1 MDAVRVAFAHVI
13 DYAGLYP
20 PAGLPLDE
28 VIERYARYHAGPMSW
43 MLGRLILPADRL
55 SEATSL
61 AAAVGASAASPW
73 PVSVLVGRLE
83 AAEAGRVALAA
94 ATGSALSVAS
104 IEAVADTPD
113 EITAVASAF
122 PSELERFIEIPID
135 PDPAPLLSAIA
146 AAGCLAKV
154 RTGGITADKFP
165 STGELARFLAR
176 AFAAHVPMKA
186 TAGLHHAIRRSHPM
200 TYAADSQS
208 AVMHGFANLVFAA
221 ALLAAGKIDE
231 DLADALLDDDRP
243 EVFRFGGRAGAWL
256 NAIVTYGEFAE
267 GRRLLRS
274 VGSCSFEEPIDE
286 VRQLEWVA
294 KDELEV

>member
-1 MDAVRVAFAHVI
+1 MDAVRVALAHVI

-55 SEATSL
+55 SEATAL
-61 AAAVGASAASPW
+61 AAAVGATVASPW
-73 PVSVLVGRLE
+73 PVSVLVGRPE
-83 AAEAGRVALAA
+83 AAEAGRVALDA
-94 ATGSALSVAS
+94 ATGSVLSVAS
-104 IEAVADTPD
+104 IEAVAETAD
-113 EITAVASAF
+113 EVTAVASAF
-122 PSELERFIEIPID
+122 PPGVERFIEIPID

-146 AAGCLAKV
+146 AAECLAKV

-165 STGELARFLAR
+165 STEKLARFLAR

-200 TYAADSQS
+200 TYAVNSQS

-221 ALLAAGKIDE
+221 ALLTAGKIDE

-286 VRQLEWVA
+286 VRQLAWVA
-294 KDELEV
+294 NDEP

>member
-1 MDAVRVAFAHVI
+1 MDAVRVAFAHII

-43 MLGRLILPADRL
+43 MLGRLILPADQL
-55 SEATSL
+55 PEAAAL
-61 AAAVGASAASPW
+61 ATAVGATAALPW
-73 PVSVLVGRLE
+73 PVSLLVGRVE
-83 AAEAGRVALAA
+83 AAEAGEVALAA

-113 EITAVASAF
+113 EITTIASAF
-122 PSELERFIEIPID
+122 PPGVERFIEIPID
-135 PDPAPLLSAIA
+135 PDPAPLLAAIA
-146 AAGCLAKV
+146 EAGCLAKV
-154 RTGGITADKFP
+154 RTGGITGDKFP
-165 STGELARFLAR
+165 STAELARFLAR

-186 TAGLHHAIRRSHPM
+186 TAGLHHAIRASHPM
-200 TYAADSQS
+200 TYATNSPS
-208 AVMHGFANLVFAA
+208 AVMHGFANLAFAA
-221 ALLAAGKIDE
+221 ALLTAGKIDE

-274 VGSCSFEEPIDE
+274 VGSCSFEEPVDE
-286 VRQLEWVA
+286 VRRLEWIA
-294 KDELEV
+294 KDEG

>member
-1 MDAVRVAFAHVI
+1 MLDVCGGGAVSPAATTFAGGSAPTSNAWTPFAVAS
-13 DYAGLYP
+13 
-20 PAGLPLDE
+20 
-28 VIERYARYHAGPMSW
+28 R
-43 MLGRLILPADRL
+43 
-55 SEATSL
+55 TS
-61 AAAVGASAASPW
+61 ASPW
-73 PVSVLVGRLE
+73 PVSVPVGRPE

-104 IEAVADTPD
+104 IEAVADTAD
-113 EITAVASAF
+113 EVTAIASAF
-122 PSELERFIEIPID
+122 PPGVERFIEIPID

-146 AAGCLAKV
+146 AAECLAKV
-154 RTGGITADKFP
+154 RTGGITADKVP
-165 STGELARFLAR
+165 STEKLARFLSR

-200 TYAADSQS
+200 TYAANSQS

-221 ALLAAGKIDE
+221 ALLTAGKIDE

-267 GRRLLRS
+267 GRRQLRS

-294 KDELEV
+294 KG